1 MARGI
6 NRLKPLQIE
15 RLSTPGRYSDGGGLY
30 LVVGKTG
37 AKAWAFLYMRDGKR
51 RELGLGALNDAP
63 VADAR
68 AKAAALRS
76 VLDKGGDPQAARD
89 QQRIAAAPPRTFK
102 DAAKDY
108 ITDNKAGWRNAKHLQ
123 QWKNTLETYAYPEI
137 GTLAVSSVDV
147 ADVLKV
153 LKPIWAT
160 KPETASRL
168 RGRIETVLD
177 YAKAHKWRSGDNPA
191 RWKGTLDHML
201 PARAKVRR
209 VKHHA
214 AMPYAQVPEFMFALI
229 EQPGGAAVA
238 LRYAILT
245 AARTGEAVGARWSE
259 MDLEAAM
266 WTIPGERMKAGRE
279 HRVALNDAAVALL
292 KGLPRAG
299 EYVFPG
305 LKRGEPLSNMA
316 LLMLLRRMNIEGAT
330 VHGFRSSFSDWAA
343 EQTGFPREVREA
355 ALAHAN
361 GDKTEAAYLRTDHF
375 EKRRLL
381 MDAWGRY
388 CTGATAANVVR
399 LAG

>member
-15 RLSTPGRYSDGGGLY
+15 RQSTPGRYSDGGGLY
-30 LVVGKTG
+30 LVVGKSG

-51 RELGLGALNDAP
+51 RELGLGALKDVP

-76 VLDKGGDPQAARD
+76 VLDKGGDPQAERD
-89 QQRIAAAPPRTFK
+89 KQRAEAAPPRTFK
-102 DAAKDY
+102 AAAEDF
-108 ITDNKAGWRNAKHLQ
+108 IADNEAGWRNAKHKQ

-137 GTLAVSSVDV
+137 GSMAVSAVDV

-153 LKPIWAT
+153 LKPIWAV

-177 YAKAHKWRSGDNPA
+177 YAKAHKWRSGENPA

-201 PARAKVRR
+201 PARAKVQR
-209 VKHHA
+209 VQHHA
-214 AMPYAQVPEFMFALI
+214 AMPYAKVPDFLVVLSA
-229 EQPGGAAVA
+229 QPGTAALA
-238 LRYAILT
+238 LRFAILT
-245 AARTGEAVGARWSE
+245 AARTGEAVGARWE
-259 MDLEAAM
+259 EIDTNAAT

-279 HRVALNDAAVALL
+279 HRVALNDAAVELL
-292 KGLPRAG
+292 KSLPRAG

-305 LKRGEPLSNMA
+305 ANRGEPLSNMA
-316 LLMLLRRMNIEGAT
+316 MLMLLRRMKIEGAT

-388 CTGATAANVVR
+388 CRGAVVANVVR

>member
-15 RLSTPGRYSDGGGLY
+15 RLSMPGRYSDGGGLY
-30 LVVGKTG
+30 LVVGKSG

-51 RELGLGALNDAP
+51 RELGLGALKDVP

-76 VLDKGGDPQAARD
+76 VLDKGGDPQAERD
-89 QQRIAAAPPRTFK
+89 KQRVEAAPPRMFK
-102 DAAKDY
+102 AAAEDF
-108 ITDNKAGWRNAKHLQ
+108 ITDNEAGWRNAKHKQ

-137 GTLAVSSVDV
+137 GSMAVSAVDV

-153 LKPIWAT
+153 LKPIWAV

-177 YAKAHKWRSGDNPA
+177 YAKAHKWRSGENPA

-201 PARAKVRR
+201 PARAKVQR
-209 VKHHA
+209 VQHHA
-214 AMPYAQVPEFMFALI
+214 AMPYAKVPDFLVALG
-229 EQPGGAAVA
+229 EQPGTAALA
-238 LRYAILT
+238 LRFAILT
-245 AARTGEAVGARWSE
+245 VARTGEAVGARWDE
-259 MDLEAAM
+259 IDTDAAT

-279 HRVALNDAAVALL
+279 HRVALNDAAVELL
-292 KGLPRAG
+292 KSLPRAC

-305 LKRGEPLSNMA
+305 ANRGEPLSNMA
-316 LLMLLRRMNIEGAT
+316 MLMLLRRMKIEGAT
-330 VHGFRSSFSDWAA
+330 VHGFRSSFSDWVA

-381 MDAWGRY
+381 MGAWGQY
-388 CTGATAANVVR
+388 CGGVIAANVVR
-399 LAG
+399 MAG